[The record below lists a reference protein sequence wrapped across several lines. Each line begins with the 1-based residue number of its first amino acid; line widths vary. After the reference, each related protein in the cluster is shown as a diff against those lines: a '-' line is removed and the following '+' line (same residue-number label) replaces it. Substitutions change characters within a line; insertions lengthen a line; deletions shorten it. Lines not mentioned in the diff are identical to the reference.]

1 MSIWAD
7 LRVRGTAKAVEGPL
21 LFLERNVEVGL
32 HEAVEVLL
40 EDGEPRVGQ
49 VTALDDD
56 EMVIEVLETTT
67 GLALQDVGVRFRGQP
82 LQFGVGPGLLGR
94 IFNGRGEPIDGG
106 MPVAASAF
114 RPIGGEPLNPAKRAL
129 PQDFIETGVSAI
141 DLLNSLIRGQKLPLF
156 SSGGLPHDRLAIEIA
171 QNARLRGERAEE
183 FAIVFVGI
191 GISHDTAEAF
201 RTAMEDSGALGHTAL
216 FLNLASEPSP
226 QRLLAPRF
234 ALTAA
239 EYLAYEEGRHVLVI
253 MTDMTNYCEAL
264 REVSAS
270 HGEIPSRKGYPGYM
284 YSDLASL
291 YERAGWVRGGKGT
304 LTQLPILTMPADD
317 ISHPIPDLTGY
328 ITEGQIVLDRELDH
342 KGIYPPINVQPSL
355 SRLFDQGT
363 GEGYTHPDHP
373 SLANQLFA
381 SYAKAARVR
390 VLASVVGQEG
400 LTGTDRK
407 YLEFADA
414 FENELVSQDEPRT
427 LEETMAIGWR
437 LLGGMPVSEMNRL
450 SDDQI
455 ENYLSEKTKEEAGEA
470 EEADEAEA
478 EENAET
484 GKPAEDID
492 ETDEAEAADGR

>member
-7 LRVRGTAKAVEGPL
+7 LKVRGRAKAVEGPL
-21 LFLERNVEVGL
+21 LFLERNVEAGL
-32 HEAVEVLL
+32 QEAVEVLL
-40 EDGEPRVGQ
+40 EDGAPRVGQ
-49 VTALDDD
+49 ITALDDD

-67 GLALQDVGVRFRGQP
+67 GMALEDVSVRFRGQP

-106 MPVAASAF
+106 LPVAASSF
-114 RPIGGEPLNPAKRAL
+114 RSISGEPLNPAKRAL

-141 DLLNSLIRGQKLPLF
+141 DLLNSLIRGQKLPIF

-171 QNARLRGERAEE
+171 QNARLRGEQAEE

-201 RTAMEDSGALGHTAL
+201 RRAMEDSGALGHTAL

-284 YSDLASL
+284 YSDLAAL
-291 YERAGWVRGGKGT
+291 YERAGALRGQDGS
-304 LTQLPILTMPADD
+304 LTQLPILTMPSDD
-317 ISHPIPDLTGY
+317 ITHPIPDLTGY
-328 ITEGQIVLDRELDH
+328 ITEGQMVLDRELDRR
-342 KGIYPPINVQPSL
+342 GLEPPVKVLPSL
-355 SRLFDQGT
+355 SRLMKDGT
-363 GEGYTHPDHP
+363 GKGYTDPDHGD
-373 SLANQLFA
+373 LASQL
-381 SYAKAARVR
+381 YAAYARVHQIR
-390 VLASVVGQEG
+390 VLASVVGEES
-400 LTGTDRK
+400 LPETDRT
-407 YLEFADA
+407 YLRFGER
-414 FENELVSQDEPRT
+414 FESELVNQPERRT
-427 LEETMAIGWR
+427 LEESMALGWR
-437 LLGGMPVSEMNRL
+437 LLTELPRSELHRL
-450 SDDQI
+450 SDEQI
-455 ENYLSEKTKEEAGEA
+455 RTHLGDG
-470 EEADEAEA
+470 DE
-478 EENAET
+478 
-484 GKPAEDID
+484 GGD
-492 ETDEAEAADGR
+492 DGGT